1 MNDQSEGS
9 GSNESQANGDVR
21 ADVFAAQVTGSRE
34 NLVRLVQTLQLDV
47 GCRHAEVQSNPDGS
61 ATMLVYAEQS
71 RIREIQSAGYKVE
84 VGENVSALGR
94 QRQEDVGK
102 GDRFEGGRI
111 VPRGLGR
118 KPGCEHKGGS
128 AS

>member
-9 GSNESQANGDVR
+9 GSNDSQASGDVR
-21 ADVFAAQVTGSRE
+21 ADAFAARVTGSRE
-34 NLVRLVQTLQLDV
+34 SLVKLVQTLQLDV
-47 GCRHAEVQSNPDGS
+47 GCRHADVESNKDGS
-61 ATMLVYAEQS
+61 ATMLVYADQE
-71 RIREIQSAGYKVE
+71 RIRDIQNAGFKVE

-94 QRQEDVGK
+94 QRQQDVGK

-111 VPRGLGR
+111 VPRGLGQ
-118 KPGCEHKGGS
+118 KPGCHPKGGS